1 MKQNRRRNGMNS
13 MTGDMIKM
21 GVGNIVGV
29 GLIGASSSAV
39 GALPA
44 GTPEL
49 AKSMAGTAVGMQGVA
64 LLGHNVG
71 YAKRAFGKKVKFI

>member
-13 MTGDMIKM
+13 MTGDMLKM
-21 GVGNIVGV
+21 GIGNLIAIP
-29 GLIGASSSAV
+29 LIGASAAQV

-49 AKSMAGTAVGMQGVA
+49 AKSMAGTAVGLQGVA